1 MTFEELTQRLH
12 AVMDGYGISHRR
24 DLAFLSSIAWVFDIT
39 VDFKLVDRKF
49 VEEASDDPAPIPVR

>member
-1 MTFEELTQRLH
+1 MTFEELTKRLH
-12 AVMDGYGISHRR
+12 AVMDSYGISHRR

-49 VEEASDDPAPIPVR
+49 VEADDDPAPIPVR